1 MARPLTG
8 EAVALPLAEGSLHV
22 RRVAPGMVVVE
33 HELEPERS
41 ERGFLRRLLRLRPS
55 TVPRRE
61 AAVVAFA
68 SGKGGTGKSF
78 LTTNV
83 AIGLHR
89 RGLRVAVIDC
99 DFGLANAHLLFGVS
113 PKRSM
118 QHLLDGQHTVDEV
131 LVETDFGPSL
141 VAGGSGLTSLAE
153 LGSRH
158 MQMLASA
165 FDQLAR
171 RFDVLLIDCAAGLSP
186 QSMIT
191 VLAAQHVVLVT
202 NPEIAALTD
211 AYAVIK
217 CVSRQPERP
226 EVHLAVNRVE
236 DACVGRASYERM
248 LDVSRRFANLPIHY
262 LGAIPEDASVSHRRL
277 GQAPILA
284 KEQGCETSGALELLV
299 DEVEVCVQGASSN
312 PPLRGVEARMLSQ
325 IRRW

>member
-1 MARPLTG
+1 V
-8 EAVALPLAEGSLHV
+8 VA
-22 RRVAPGMVVVE
+22 E

-41 ERGFLRRLLRLRPS
+41 ERGFLRRLLRRRPAHA
-55 TVPRRE
+55 PRRE

-89 RGLRVAVIDC
+89 RGLRVAVVDC

-118 QHLLDGQHTVDEV
+118 QHLLDGHFTAAEV
-131 LVETDFGPSL
+131 LTATDFGPSL

-165 FDQLAR
+165 FDQLAKS
-171 RFDVLLIDCAAGLSP
+171 FDVLLVDCAAGLSP

-217 CVSRQPERP
+217 CVSRQAERP
-226 EVHLAVNRVE
+226 EVHLAVNRVGD
-236 DACVGRASYERM
+236 DAVGAASYERM
-248 LDVSRRFANLPIHY
+248 SDVSRRFANLPIHY
-262 LGAIPEDASVSHRRL
+262 LGAVPEDASVSHRRL
-277 GQAPILA
+277 GQAPVLA
-284 KEQGCETSGALELLV
+284 KEQGCETSSALLALV
-299 DEVEVCVQGASSN
+299 DKVEVCVHGARAN
-312 PPLRGVEARMLSQ
+312 PPPRGVEARMLTQ

>member
-1 MARPLTG
+1 MD
-8 EAVALPLAEGSLHV
+8 
-22 RRVAPGMVVVE
+22 
-33 HELEPERS
+33 HELEPTPS
-41 ERGFLRRLLRLRPS
+41 ERGFLRRLLRMRPS
-55 TVPRRE
+55 AALRRE

-89 RGLRVAVIDC
+89 RGLRVAVVDC

-113 PKRSM
+113 PKRTM
-118 QHLLDGQHTVDEV
+118 QHLLDGQHMATEV
-131 LVETDFGPSL
+131 LTPTDFGPSL
-141 VAGGSGLTSLAE
+141 IAGGSGLTSLAE
-153 LGSRH
+153 LDNRH

-165 FDQLAR
+165 FDQLAK
-171 RFDVLLIDCAAGLSP
+171 RFDVLLLDCAAGLSP

-226 EVHLAVNRVE
+226 EVHLAVNRVG
-236 DACVGRASYERM
+236 DDSIGRASYERM
-248 LDVSRRFANLPIHY
+248 SDVSRRFANLPIHY
-262 LGAIPEDASVSHRRL
+262 LGAVPEDASVSHRRL
-277 GQAPILA
+277 GQAPVLA
-284 KEQGCETSGALELLV
+284 QARGAQARGAEEQRDAEQRDAEQRDGEQGCETSDALQALA
-299 DEVEVCVQGASSN
+299 DKVEACVQGARARASQ
-312 PPLRGVEARMLSQ
+312 RGVEARMLAQ

>member
-1 MARPLTG
+1 MAG
-8 EAVALPLAEGSLHV
+8 
-22 RRVAPGMVVVE
+22 E
-33 HELEPERS
+33 HELES
-41 ERGFLRRLLRLRPS
+41 ERAELGLLQRLLRFRPS
-55 TVPRRE
+55 PSRRRE

-89 RGLRVAVIDC
+89 RGLRVAVVDC

-118 QHLLDGQHTVDEV
+118 QHLLDGQHTAAEV
-131 LVETDFGPSL
+131 LAETDFGPSL
-141 VAGGSGLTSLAE
+141 IAGGSGLTSLAE
-153 LGSRH
+153 LDSRH
-158 MQMLASA
+158 MQMLATA
-165 FDQLAR
+165 FGQLAR
-171 RFDVLLIDCAAGLSP
+171 RFDVLLVDCAAGLSP
-186 QSMIT
+186 QSMIS

-226 EVHLAVNRVE
+226 EVHLVVNRAGDDV
-236 DACVGRASYERM
+236 VGPASYERM
-248 LDVSRRFANLPIHY
+248 ADVSRRFADLPIHY
-262 LGAIPEDASVSHRRL
+262 LGAVPEDASVSHRRL
-277 GQAPILA
+277 GQAPMLA
-284 KEQGCETSGALELLV
+284 KEQGCETSGALQKLV
-299 DEVEVCVQGASSN
+299 EQVEALVQGARAS
-312 PPLRGVEARMLSQ
+312 LMTRGVEARMAAQ